1 MERQID
7 KVDKEIEKAIK
18 KKTDIPK
25 NRFNSDNTLDIK
37 CKLCEESFDTFVD
50 LENHIEVCH
59 EKHNV
64 FQCDKCEKGFVL
76 KWRLKKHMRLHAETN
91 IKPCHYFNNDRNCPF
106 KNLDA
111 SFAIRLLKFV
121 SSGKN
126 AQEDFALTDMERSK
140 EQEMTPM
147 IQLKTVKWMT
157 MTTLL
162 TILIHL

>member
-1 MERQID
+1 M
-7 KVDKEIEKAIK
+7 DKEIEKAIK

-37 CKLCEESFDTFVD
+37 CKLCEESFDKFVD

-76 KWRLKKHMRLHAETN
+76 KWRLKKHIRLHEETN
-91 IKPCHYFNNDRNCPF
+91 INLAIIETMTGTVPM

-111 SFAIRLLKFV
+111 SSFV
-121 SSGKN
+121 TSTPEKVFQCEDCDDKTQCTDCFVR
-126 AQEDFALTDMERSK
+126 QET
-140 EQEMTPM
+140 TP
-147 IQLKTVKWMT
+147 LHRV
-157 MTTLL
+157 
-162 TILIHL
+162 HFPDDE

>member
-1 MERQID
+1 MENILESQEMIDRIIVKNSDDIWLIKKTKEKNTAAIRHLERQID

-37 CKLCEESFDTFVD
+37 CKLCEESFDKFVD

-76 KWRLKKHMRLHAETN
+76 KWRLKKHMWLHEETN
-91 IKPCHYFNNDRNCPF
+91 IKLF
-106 KNLDA
+106 
-111 SFAIRLLKFV
+111 
-121 SSGKN
+121 
-126 AQEDFALTDMERSK
+126 
-140 EQEMTPM
+140 
-147 IQLKTVKWMT
+147 
-157 MTTLL
+157 
-162 TILIHL
+162 